1 MIDNYKFTKKIVIKM
16 WRGFYIY
23 FYLTVRDNSG
33 NNSARYT
40 YYYKETKHD
49 FEEQNGVFL
58 KRRKTY
64 FLQLI
69 KRKINFLNE

>member
-1 MIDNYKFTKKIVIKM
+1 M

-49 FEEQNGVFL
+49 FVNSTSKCKF
-58 KRRKTY
+58 T
-64 FLQLI
+64 
-69 KRKINFLNE
+69 

>member
-1 MIDNYKFTKKIVIKM
+1 M

-40 YYYKETKHD
+40 YYYKEIKHD
-49 FEEQNGVFL
+49 FEEQNGVF
-58 KRRKTY
+58 
-64 FLQLI
+64 
-69 KRKINFLNE
+69 